1 MISVRTKTGYS
12 LLETV
17 IYIGLI
23 GIMLAIS
30 ASSIIFMYRT
40 FGILRVERAISL
52 NGDIA
57 METMIRDI
65 RTATSTNVSVS
76 VFRQD
81 PGILKVGTTTFSVV
95 DAVLWRQTDMNPA
108 QAVTGNNVRV
118 SNLIF
123 YRDASETS
131 EIIGIHMT
139 VAAGSGLFARQKQYY
154 GSAVLRGSYK

>member
-1 MISVRTKTGYS
+1 MFSIRTNTGYS

-23 GIMLAIS
+23 GVMLAIS
-30 ASSIIFMYRT
+30 TSAIISMYRT
-40 FGILRVERAISL
+40 FGILRAERSVSL

-65 RTATSTNVSVS
+65 RTATSTDISIS

-81 PGILKVGTTTFSVV
+81 PGVLRVGTTTFSLTG
-95 DAVLWRQTDMNPA
+95 AALQRQIDSGPA
-108 QAVTGNNVRV
+108 QTITGDDARVTSLV
-118 SNLIF
+118 F
-123 YRDASETS
+123 YRDTSSES
-131 EIIGIHMT
+131 DMISVRMT
-139 VAAGSGLFARQKQYY
+139 ISSGNGFFARQKQYY